1 MPSFGENLR
10 RERELRGVSLRD
22 IADATKISV
31 RFLDAPGKGRH
42 ALLPGGLFVR
52 AFVKQYARHLGLDV
66 DRTVADFLY
75 AYPDAVPEKP
85 PVPPPPRA
93 PFPRGL
99 LVFGGVALVAA
110 GFSWRALSERSARPA
125 EVARRPAVAP
135 AVLPTDRVYP
145 LPTPTPAAPAAAA
158 ASAPARPNDALV
170 LTLTAQQNCWVHAQA
185 DGQTVI
191 NRVLSEGETE
201 TLEAEGQIVLSVG
214 NAGGIALTVNDRP
227 GVSLGKS
234 GEVKRNIVITKQSL
248 PSFVQ
253 DAAPAVR
260 PSHTRSHGRP
270 PGPPPPPPP

>member
-1 MPSFGENLR
+1 MASFGENLR

-22 IADATKISV
+22 MADATKISV
-31 RFLDAPGKGRH
+31 RFLDALEKGRLD
-42 ALLPGGLFVR
+42 LLPGGLFAR
-52 AFVKQYARHLGLDV
+52 AFVKQYARHLGLDA

-75 AYPDAVPEKP
+75 AYPDAVPEKA
-85 PVPPPPRA
+85 PVPPRPRA
-93 PFPRGL
+93 PLPRGL
-99 LVFGGVALVAA
+99 LVFVGVALLA
-110 GFSWRALSERSARPA
+110 GALSWRAMNGDRAARPA
-125 EVARRPAVAP
+125 ETARRPAPAP

-145 LPTPTPAAPAAAA
+145 LPTPTPAAPAAA
-158 ASAPARPNDALV
+158 SARAPEPEGLV

-191 NRVLSEGETE
+191 NRVLSKGETE

-214 NAGGIALTVNDRP
+214 NAGGLALTVNDRP
-227 GVSLGKS
+227 GVPLGKS

-260 PSHTRSHGRP
+260 ASHSG
-270 PGPPPPPPP
+270 

>member
-1 MPSFGENLR
+1 MASFGENLR

-31 RFLDAPGKGRH
+31 RFLEALEKGRMD
-42 ALLPGGLFVR
+42 LLPGGLFAR

-75 AYPDAVPEKP
+75 AYPDAVPEKAPTP
-85 PVPPPPRA
+85 PAPRT
-93 PFPRGL
+93 PFPRGV
-99 LVFGGVALVAA
+99 LVFVGVTLLAGAL
-110 GFSWRALSERSARPA
+110 SWRAMNTERVARPQDA
-125 EVARRPAVAP
+125 IKRAVPTP

-145 LPTPTPAAPAAAA
+145 VPTPVPSAPATAA
-158 ASAPARPNDALV
+158 ASAPADPTPAPDGLV
-170 LTLTAQQNCWVHAQA
+170 LTLTAQQSCWVHAQA

-214 NAGGIALTVNDRP
+214 NAGGLALTVNDRP
-227 GVSLGKS
+227 GVPLGKS

-253 DAAPAVR
+253 EAAPAVR
-260 PSHTRSHGRP
+260 ASHSG
-270 PGPPPPPPP
+270 

>member
-145 LPTPTPAAPAAAA
+145 LPTPTPAAPGRARGGRGLRPGAAERRPRAHA
-158 ASAPARPNDALV
+158 HRPAELLGPCPGGR
-170 LTLTAQQNCWVHAQA
+170 A
-185 DGQTVI
+185 DRDQP
-191 NRVLSEGETE
+191 RVERRRDGDPR
-201 TLEAEGQIVLSVG
+201 GRG
-214 NAGGIALTVNDRP
+214 PDRP
-227 GVSLGKS
+227 VGGQ
-234 GEVKRNIVITKQSL
+234 RRR
-248 PSFVQ
+248 
-253 DAAPAVR
+253 DR
-260 PSHTRSHGRP
+260 PHRERP
-270 PGPPPPPPP
+270 PGCVPRQVRRGQAQHRHHEAES

>member
-31 RFLDAPGKGRH
+31 RFLDALEKGRH
-42 ALLPGGLFVR
+42 DLLPGGLFVR

-99 LVFGGVALVAA
+99 LVFVGVALVA
-110 GFSWRALSERSARPA
+110 GVFSWRALSERSARPT

-145 LPTPTPAAPAAAA
+145 LPTPTPAAPAAAS
-158 ASAPARPNDALV
+158 ASARPGDALV

-214 NAGGIALTVNDRP
+214 NAGGLALTVNDRP
-227 GVSLGKS
+227 GVSLGKA

-260 PSHTRSHGRP
+260 ASHSG
-270 PGPPPPPPP
+270 

>member
-22 IADATKISV
+22 IADATKISA
-31 RFLDAPGKGRH
+31 RFLDALEKGRH
-42 ALLPGGLFVR
+42 DLLPGGLFVR

-85 PVPPPPRA
+85 PVPPPQRA

-99 LVFGGVALVAA
+99 LVFVGVALLAA
-110 GFSWRALSERSARPA
+110 GFSWRALSERSARSP
-125 EVARRPAVAP
+125 EVAARRPAVAP

-145 LPTPTPAAPAAAA
+145 LPTPTPAAPIAAA
-158 ASAPARPNDALV
+158 ASGAARPSDGLV

-227 GVSLGKS
+227 GVSLGKA

-260 PSHTRSHGRP
+260 ASHSG
-270 PGPPPPPPP
+270 